1 MKKTC
6 ALALSAVLLLTSCS
20 HSEQPTQETPEP
32 TTLTV
37 LCGQSTSDF
46 GLEEILEEK
55 LREYNVELQW
65 ESVDWGNDF
74 ASAFRARYISGE
86 MPDLIIGKAQ
96 DVAGLQSFSCIKPFS
111 DRFAQLFQPDCVTG
125 VTIDGMLYGLPL
137 NKQYQ
142 GVFYN
147 KNLFWRYGLQVPQT
161 LDELDRL
168 VEQLEEIGIT
178 PFATHF
184 QEVWYTGNVMMQLAT
199 NDVFV
204 KDGQWGEEFRKGNRS
219 FAASQEMQNCIWQM
233 QYIYEHSWPDAMLL
247 SQLDADDRFAQDEAA
262 MYITGTWSL
271 QALQSIRPDMS
282 IGIFPYPN
290 QEGNAKLL
298 VETNLTFM
306 KSADSPYEELLDDI
320 LFDIFQDLS
329 FAENFYDFSQ
339 SYSTLN
345 SVENQEPKLLAGELD
360 QYIETGSIQ
369 NVEIGNQQ
377 LAWNFQYD
385 FAKQMLMWLQGS
397 LRFDA
402 LLEYADENR
411 MYSDAMLY

>member
-1 MKKTC
+1 M
-6 ALALSAVLLLTSCS
+6 
-20 HSEQPTQETPEP
+20 
-32 TTLTV
+32 
-37 LCGQSTSDF
+37 
-46 GLEEILEEK
+46 
-55 LREYNVELQW
+55 
-65 ESVDWGNDF
+65 
-74 ASAFRARYISGE
+74 
-86 MPDLIIGKAQ
+86 
-96 DVAGLQSFSCIKPFS
+96 
-111 DRFAQLFQPDCVTG
+111 
-125 VTIDGMLYGLPL
+125 
-137 NKQYQ
+137 
-142 GVFYN
+142 
-147 KNLFWRYGLQVPQT
+147 PQT
-161 LDELDRL
+161 LDELERL

-290 QEGNAKLL
+290 QEGDAKLL

>member
-1 MKKTC
+1 M
-6 ALALSAVLLLTSCS
+6 
-20 HSEQPTQETPEP
+20 
-32 TTLTV
+32 
-37 LCGQSTSDF
+37 
-46 GLEEILEEK
+46 
-55 LREYNVELQW
+55 
-65 ESVDWGNDF
+65 
-74 ASAFRARYISGE
+74 
-86 MPDLIIGKAQ
+86 
-96 DVAGLQSFSCIKPFS
+96 
-111 DRFAQLFQPDCVTG
+111 TG

-161 LDELDRL
+161 LDELERL

-290 QEGNAKLL
+290 QEGDAKLL